1 MVLPFTFVRLQLV
14 LNAAACLVVKNRK
27 WDSIN
32 PTIRD
37 NLHWLLVRQRVDFK
51 ICLLVYKCLH
61 QLAAPYLV

>member
-1 MVLPFTFVRLQLV
+1 MVLPFTFVRLQPV